1 MVTTHPSAFFSD
13 GCDNQKNCN
22 NQNPHIY
29 LTSILAT
36 FKVLRKAKCGYY
48 HPNLTLQNHP

>member
-1 MVTTHPSAFFSD
+1 MVTTHPSVFFSD

-29 LTSILAT
+29 LTSILPT
-36 FKVLRKAKCGYY
+36 FKVLHKA
-48 HPNLTLQNHP
+48 